1 MCATSWRCPQ
11 RADGWAPDR
20 GEGEHAWSINQLVG
34 HICGS
39 RLYFASAY
47 PPGRLALSARP
58 PTSVAPNS
66 GRPPLEEAYLRFIEL
81 TSEVGDEGLER
92 EIEMIDTPGA
102 TLKGWRV
109 LMMMME
115 HDIHHRSQIDTYAG
129 LNGWDPPDIF
139 HRSAETIA
147 DPAGRPARQVPLMSA
162 ANAQD
167 WSPPTLDDVRAAR
180 ERITPLL
187 SLPTPLVRSA
197 ALSQRWQAEVSLK
210 LECVTPTSAF
220 KSAGR
225 AQLRR
230 PALR

>member
-1 MCATSWRCPQ
+1 MFQSIDGFHRFFRSVHRRCVRDVLALPPE
-11 RADGWAPDR
+11 ADGWTPDR

-47 PPGRLALSARP
+47 RQEGWLSPPAPDVSRP
-58 PTSVAPNS
+58 ELWAPA
-66 GRPPLEEAYLRFIEL
+66 LEEAYLRFIEL

-102 TLKGWRV
+102 TLKGWRL

-147 DPAGRPARQVPLMSA
+147 DLQD
-162 ANAQD
+162 AQ
-167 WSPPTLDDVRAAR
+167 RAKY
-180 ERITPLL
+180 
-187 SLPTPLVRSA
+187 RS
-197 ALSQRWQAEVSLK
+197 
-210 LECVTPTSAF
+210 
-220 KSAGR
+220 
-225 AQLRR
+225 
-230 PALR
+230 